1 MKKVAVKDK
10 LSSLRTESHGH
21 FLKACDDVTI
31 PTFRAIDPDGSF
43 AAARDSGF
51 SLRLTS
57 RLLVLRLPLVFAPSV
72 CHIPSF

>member
-10 LSSLRTESHGH
+10 LSSLRTESHG
-21 FLKACDDVTI
+21 DDVTI